1 MPAVPVPEAE
11 RALLPGGVALAK
23 HAEGAG
29 ETVGVVTANSSSI
42 LNQLSFYKSGRQY
55 QSSLDMSKPVSLAAA
70 PSIIPAYLP
79 VYNRTIFCS
88 SALGESLHLLRCSAV
103 PVVEALLGSLL
114 PLPELPHQRRLFLRA
129 TPALVLKQVRVV
141 VEIEVALVL
150 VLKAPSSSDDL
161 RAGVR
166 TSAVPATEPVLSRQC
181 SQTNVQLVPR
191 LKIIPYLTLISSSS
205 STSTNPSRPA
215 PPPPASL
222 AAETLGAISPLGVGR
237 RRPQRYFA
245 SSPRMGLASL
255 QMFANENELALFF
268 LKKNPVILLPFCA
281 RLNH

>member
-1 MPAVPVPEAE
+1 
-11 RALLPGGVALAK
+11 
-23 HAEGAG
+23 
-29 ETVGVVTANSSSI
+29 
-42 LNQLSFYKSGRQY
+42 
-55 QSSLDMSKPVSLAAA
+55 MSKPVSLAAA
-70 PSIIPAYLP
+70 PSIIPTHLP
-79 VYNRTIFCS
+79 VCNRTIFCL
-88 SALGESLHLLRCSAV
+88 SALRESLHLLCCSAV
-103 PVVEALLGSLL
+103 PVVEALLRSLL
-114 PLPELPHQRRLFLRA
+114 PLPELPHQRILFLRA
-129 TPALVLKQVRVV
+129 APALVLKQVRVV
-141 VEIEVALVL
+141 VEIEVGLVL
-150 VLKAPSSSDDL
+150 VLKAPAPACDDL

-166 TSAVPATEPVLSRQC
+166 PSAASPTEPVLSRQC

-268 LKKNPVILLPFCA
+268 
-281 RLNH
+281 

>member
-1 MPAVPVPEAE
+1 
-11 RALLPGGVALAK
+11 
-23 HAEGAG
+23 
-29 ETVGVVTANSSSI
+29 
-42 LNQLSFYKSGRQY
+42 
-55 QSSLDMSKPVSLAAA
+55 MSKPVSLATA

-79 VYNRTIFCS
+79 VYNRTIFCL
-88 SALGESLHLLRCSAV
+88 SALRESLHLLRCSAV
-103 PVVEALLGSLL
+103 SVVEALLGSLL
-114 PLPELPHQRRLFLRA
+114 ALPELPHQRRLFLRA
-129 TPALVLKQVRVV
+129 APALVLKQVRVV

-222 AAETLGAISPLGVGR
+222 AAETLGAIPPLGVGR
-237 RRPQRYFA
+237 RRPQRYFTTR
-245 SSPRMGLASL
+245 PRTGLASL
-255 QMFANENELALFF
+255 ANVC
-268 LKKNPVILLPFCA
+268 K
-281 RLNH
+281 